1 MSEREFEH
9 FDLPIFVPLLFYI
22 ILFSIERQKYE
33 ALSEHFI
40 LTNNNNCTSTIIIKL
55 L

>member
-1 MSEREFEH
+1 MSEREVEH
-9 FDLPIFVPLLFYI
+9 FELPIFVPLLFYI
-22 ILFSIERQKYE
+22 VLFSIERQKYE

-40 LTNNNNCTSTIIIKL
+40 LMNNNCTRTNIMKL

>member
-9 FDLPIFVPLLFYI
+9 FELPIFVPLLFYI
-22 ILFSIERQKYE
+22 TLFSIERQKYE

-40 LTNNNNCTSTIIIKL
+40 LTNNNCTSTIIIKL